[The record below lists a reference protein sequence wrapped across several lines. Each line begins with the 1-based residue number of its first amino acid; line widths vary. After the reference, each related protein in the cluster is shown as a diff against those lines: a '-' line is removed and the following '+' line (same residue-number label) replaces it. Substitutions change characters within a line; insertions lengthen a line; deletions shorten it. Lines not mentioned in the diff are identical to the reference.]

1 MLPRDEAVSH
11 SLTLNTN
18 LSPQLR
24 LSPSS
29 LPRLHAFVLFFL
41 CTEEM
46 TLIWVC
52 GHTEG
57 GKQLSQA
64 EGVGTAISDVWQGL
78 HDPVWESDCFHLW
91 PAGPDLEP

>member
-1 MLPRDEAVSH
+1 
-11 SLTLNTN
+11 
-18 LSPQLR
+18 
-24 LSPSS
+24 
-29 LPRLHAFVLFFL
+29 
-41 CTEEM
+41 M

-52 GHTEG
+52 GHTER